1 MKNKYTMLF
10 MVAICLLSACTTTLF
25 KKPPYN
31 HPSDDASIKLAEA
44 ANSVSDSMLTMARVE
59 KTVSPPS
66 TDNVKTI
73 PNSPSLE
80 TRASVDWS
88 GPIGELTEK
97 IAKAARYKMR
107 VLGTPPAIPVL
118 ISLDVNNQSLA
129 SILRNIDYQ
138 AGKKASLHVYPKL
151 KVIELRY
158 AKIYS

>member
-1 MKNKYTMLF
+1 MKNKLTMLF
-10 MVAICLLSACTTTLF
+10 MVLVCLLNACSSPLY

-31 HPSDDASIKLAEA
+31 NPSDDASIKLAEA
-44 ANSVSDSMLTMARVE
+44 ANSVSDSMLKMARIE
-59 KTVSPPS
+59 KSVSPPI
-66 TDNVKTI
+66 TYNVRRI
-73 PNSPSLE
+73 PNSKALQ

-88 GPIGELTEK
+88 GPIGELSARV
-97 IAKAARYKMR
+97 AKAAKYKLR
-107 VLGTPPAIPVL
+107 ILGQPPAVPVL

-138 AGKKASLHVYPKL
+138 AGKKASIHVYPKL